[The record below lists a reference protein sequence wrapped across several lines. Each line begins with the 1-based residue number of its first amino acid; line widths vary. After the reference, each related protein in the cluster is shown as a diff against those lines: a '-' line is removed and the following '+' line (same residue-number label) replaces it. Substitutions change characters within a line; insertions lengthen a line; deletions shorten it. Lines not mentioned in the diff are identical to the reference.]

1 MSSKHHSGFFLLS
14 YATRQLHLP
23 KMKACYLLIA
33 CLSSSNLK
41 TLNIMAISRSLECLS
56 SVWGVGEVAT
66 VWDKTGSSPV
76 TTGSVDN
83 ATGLSAKLETNTFV
97 MLKEGSWQRRWHNLV
112 FDIFREVYCT
122 SSDVDQ
128 VVNSTLPIQSKKK
141 SSSLF
146 LWLIL
151 TWIMPTLKLNLIN
164 VRHSSM
170 QQIFKQALHL
180 FVLKW
185 MQVTIGKAWISFG
198 SK

>member
-1 MSSKHHSGFFLLS
+1 MGVKSSFRFTYFSVYFELPYSTWQLL
-14 YATRQLHLP
+14 LP
-23 KMKACYLLIA
+23 KMKACCLLIA
-33 CLSSSNLK
+33 CLSSSNLN
-41 TLNIMAISRSLECLS
+41 TLNTILNLGMAISQSLECLS

-97 MLKEGSWQRRWHNLV
+97 MLKEGSWQRGWHNLV

-141 SSSLF
+141 VF
-146 LWLIL
+146 
-151 TWIMPTLKLNLIN
+151 
-164 VRHSSM
+164 
-170 QQIFKQALHL
+170 
-180 FVLKW
+180 
-185 MQVTIGKAWISFG
+185 
-198 SK
+198 